1 MRDLRIFLSVYDEAE
16 KSNDLKYCKCKCFRL
31 AVTWIYWPA
40 LPQTHELT
48 MHRGCHSWG
57 SRILTQITQVCAM
70 CSEVIW
76 NKVFCD
82 STNLG
87 LVKEMGLGTP
97 QDSSDGQKC
106 TNCILWS
113 VCMYYG
119 MYKIKWKSSLSIDP
133 GYNILLHNTSTS
145 SNLKVKWVP
154 TKEKSCCW

>member
-1 MRDLRIFLSVYDEAE
+1 MPHEGMYEEIRDLHTLSNMR
-16 KSNDLKYCKCKCFRL
+16 SML
-31 AVTWIYWPA
+31 TWNVASARA
-40 LPQTHELT
+40 LGSMWLGDRTAPYQTHEMT
-48 MHRGCHSWG
+48 THWGCHSWG

-70 CSEVIW
+70 CSKVIW

-87 LVKEMGLGTP
+87 LVKEMGLGIP

-133 GYNILLHNTSTS
+133 GYSLLLH
-145 SNLKVKWVP
+145 KQVP
-154 TKEKSCCW
+154 GKIALYL